1 MSWLDGVFAR
11 FGKRLADRLP
21 ARFAGRGLAL
31 LLGLAPALGGCGF
44 HPLYAEPHREVM
56 TDLATVKVTPL
67 TERIG
72 QVMTTELQDGFN
84 PSGVKVPPH
93 YVLSV
98 VLTRTRAD
106 LLIRTD
112 GTASRTQYT
121 VSATYTLRR
130 VTDNAAVLTGSS
142 RLVSGIDVNDN

>member
-1 MSWLDGVFAR
+1 
-11 FGKRLADRLP
+11 
-21 ARFAGRGLAL
+21 
-31 LLGLAPALGGCGF
+31 
-44 HPLYAEPHREVM
+44 M

-142 RLVSGIDVNDN
+142 RLVSGIDVNDNNNYSNIVAGNEAELRLVRDLSDQIRGRVAIYLRQQSESAAAKP